1 MGVAQRF
8 YDAFV
13 LGDWHTKG
21 MLYAPQATFSDP
33 VFPHLNTAQARAMW
47 QMLLSSAQDFS
58 VAANVHES
66 ETHATVVWVAR
77 YSFGPTG
84 RPVVNRVHTE
94 MELVAGRILRQV
106 DRFSF
111 WRWWRQALGTPGL
124 VLSWTPFLRV
134 QVCVK
139 AAGGLARFMTTDG
152 VGAPAPS
159 AL

>member
-1 MGVAQRF
+1 MGAAQRF

-13 LGDWHTKG
+13 LGDWHTMG

-33 VFPHLNTAQARAMW
+33 VFPHLNAAQARAMW
-47 QMLLSSAQDFS
+47 QMLLSSAEDFS
-58 VAANVHES
+58 VAANVQETD
-66 ETHATVVWVAR
+66 THASVIWIAR

-94 MELVAGRILRQV
+94 MELGAGRILRQV

-111 WRWWRQALGTPGL
+111 WRWSRQALGTPGL
-124 VLSWTPFLRV
+124 LLGWTPLLRARV
-134 QVCVK
+134 RAK
-139 AAGGLARFMTTDG
+139 AAGGLARFMQSHG
-152 VGAPAPS
+152 VPATS